1 MDLDLN
7 STTLVRQMA
16 GQPIIDALDRAIL
29 AKQAEQTPRQYL
41 GGSYVGDD
49 CERKI
54 QYQYTVTPVDEGKG
68 FPADILRVFERGH
81 RTEDMVA
88 QWLRDAGFMLKT
100 EGADGRQFGFS
111 SAGGKF
117 KGHAD
122 GVIVAWNGEGDA
134 PCAFPALWENKSLN
148 AKTWAKV
155 AAHGV
160 RKVKPVYYAQVVLYQ
175 YHLGLTDNPAVFTF
189 INADTM
195 QVGVE
200 LIEFDALECQRL
212 IDRAVRVIQ
221 STDAGELLPRIAG
234 EPDHFACR
242 FCSYTARCW
251 GGQG

>member
-81 RTEDMVA
+81 RTEDMAA

>member
-7 STTLVRQMA
+7 SQTLTRQLA
-16 GQPIIDALDRAIL
+16 GQPILDALDRAIL
-29 AKQAEQTPRQYL
+29 AKQAAQTPRQYL

-54 QYQYTVTPVDEGKG
+54 QFQYTVTPVDEGKD
-68 FPADILRVFERGH
+68 FPADVLRIFERGH
-81 RTEDMVA
+81 RTEDMA
-88 QWLRDAGFMLKT
+88 AGWLRDAGFVLKT

-111 SAGGKF
+111 SAQGRF

-122 GVIVAWNGEGDA
+122 GVIVGWSGEGA
-134 PCAFPALWENKSLN
+134 PPCAFPALWENKALN
-148 AKTWAKV
+148 SKTWAKV

-160 RKVKPVYYAQVVLYQ
+160 KKVKPVYHAQVMLYQ
-175 YHLGLTDNPAVFTF
+175 YHLQLMDHPAVFTF

-200 LIEFDALECQRL
+200 LVEFDPLECQRL
-212 IDRAVRVIQ
+212 IDRAVRVI
-221 STDAGELLPRIAG
+221 SATDAGEQLPRIAG

-242 FCSYTARCW
+242 FCSYATRCW
-251 GGQG
+251 SAP